1 VLRLSADDGTVNRG
15 QFDRLVTFKQATT
28 TTNDDGEEIASG
40 STTLAEAWA
49 RVRFG
54 TGQEKRQAAQESGVQ
69 SATFEVIPTPA
80 LMAVPL
86 TATIEY
92 DGSDWDLTEKADL
105 ERNLM
110 RFTATR
116 SV

>member
-1 VLRLSADDGTVNRG
+1 MNRG
-15 QFDRLVTFKQATT
+15 QFDRLVIFKQATT
-28 TTNDDGEEIASG
+28 SENDYGEQIASG
-40 STTLAEAWA
+40 STTLAEAFA

-69 SATFEVIPTPA
+69 SATFEFMPTEA
-80 LMAVPL
+80 LLAVPL
-86 TATIEY
+86 TAFIEF

-116 SV
+116 AV